1 MGDLIPLSCFTGN
14 LECLESVLSEIDV
27 SSHQSDVHL
36 SLSIALVCGHDHLVD
51 KLFEYYNSE
60 SEYIQSY
67 LSDSALHK
75 LERITEFCKRVLGA
89 QKEIT
94 NILSLEKEQYDIIC
108 CDEDEDEYSESDEET
123 ESDDP
128 YQYISDDDESEVEI
142 VSCSDADCSCGRE
155 NEDEHED
162 EDEEEYIKIYNK
174 RSNSEPSY
182 KKNKTK
188 EQKQMISANNNKQ
201 LIKKLLRNISEECN
215 DDECSCGNC

>member
-155 NEDEHED
+155 QCKSEN